1 MPSLRQELLEMGVS
15 VAILRVLEDDELA
28 VLLDGLKRFDR

>member
-15 VAILRVLEDDELA
+15 VATLKVLEDDELA
-28 VLLDGLKRFDR
+28 VLLGGLKRFDR